1 LRVFRYLILERAPT
15 LRLPIS
21 TGVLTLADA
30 NKACTGLFESGAVVR
45 ATPGYEGPYA
55 RYIRGFLVDSRTAS
69 GERAWI
75 MSAIGGEV
83 SNDHHAVYDLQVS
96 DTGAVRKVHVYYEDI
111 AGSEGVRWYVVAGV
125 VFVAGTLF
133 LTALFIL
140 MSSGRLAARGLGRLA
155 ARIRVR
161 AD

>member
-1 LRVFRYLILERAPT
+1 
-15 LRLPIS
+15 
-21 TGVLTLADA
+21 
-30 NKACTGLFESGAVVR
+30 
-45 ATPGYEGPYA
+45 
-55 RYIRGFLVDSRTAS
+55 
-69 GERAWI
+69 
-75 MSAIGGEV
+75 
-83 SNDHHAVYDLQVS
+83 
-96 DTGAVRKVHVYYEDI
+96 VYYEDI